1 VEPVVSHTE
10 TESEQ
15 GRASDLDEKTNKSW
29 LGCRGVVTCGHVLCL
44 NLAVFP
50 WGVLLSPYES

>member
-1 VEPVVSHTE
+1 MVSHTE